1 MAMGVHH
8 KSRRKATELTVEKI
22 ERALNEYETI
32 ERACMIGLGRSK
44 NTLYRWLDEHGLT
57 IVNEYRLAPAP
68 DAPASK

>member
-8 KSRRKATELTVEKI
+8 KSRRKATELTAEKVEKV
-22 ERALNEYETI
+22 LNEYETI
-32 ERACMIGLGRSK
+32 ERAAVIGLGRSK
-44 NTLYRWLDEHGLT
+44 NTLYRWLAENRLV